1 MEEINRIESEAG
13 KTRAKLEAV
22 IEKAK
27 ATCERLQDQT
37 VAAAK
42 ATDQTIR
49 EKPYHAMGVVFGLG
63 VVIGVLAMWGRRD

>member
-49 EKPYHAMGVVFGLG
+49 EKPYHAIGVAFGVG

>member
-1 MEEINRIESEAG
+1 MEEINRMETEAG

>member
-1 MEEINRIESEAG
+1 MEEINRMETEAG

-42 ATDQTIR
+42 STDQTIR
-49 EKPYHAMGVVFGLG
+49 EKPYHAMGVAFGVG
-63 VVIGVLAMWGRRD
+63 VVLGVLAMWGRRD